1 MAGKG
6 GYQAPAHPA
15 AVSGPGRLSQRTDG
29 GPAQQLR
36 HLSDAQYG
44 EDAAYTAQQRSA
56 PLAQVNPAPS
66 AAASSGSAGQPT
78 VGFGDPTT
86 RPGEPVTAGSPLG
99 PGPGPEALLPQTDP
113 AGSYGTLSDLLS
125 GLAASDMTGAMAA
138 LSQQA
143 MQFGLG
149 R

>member
-36 HLSDAQYG
+36 HMPDAQYG
-44 EDAAYTAQQRSA
+44 EDATFTDQQRSA
-56 PLAQVNPAPS
+56 PLAQVNPAP
-66 AAASSGSAGQPT
+66 AGGGAQGDGQPV
-78 VGFGDPTT
+78 VGFDAPSN
-86 RPGEPVTAGSPLG
+86 RPGEPVTAGAALG
-99 PGPGPEALLPQTDP
+99 PGPGLEALTPQLGP
-113 AGSYGTLSDLLS
+113 AQSYGTLSDLLS
-125 GLAASDMTGAMAA
+125 GLSASDMTGAMAK

>member
-6 GYQAPAHPA
+6 GYQPPAHPA

-36 HLSDAQYG
+36 HLTDAQYG
-44 EDAAYTAQQRSA
+44 EDAAYTAQQRGA
-56 PLAQVNPAPS
+56 PLNQAGPRPGPS
-66 AAASSGSAGQPT
+66 SSGPGPQV

-86 RPGEPVTAGSPLG
+86 RPGEPVTAGAALG
-99 PGPGPEALLPQTDP
+99 PGPGPEALQPVTDP
-113 AGSYGTLSDLLS
+113 AGSYGTLAGLIS
-125 GLAASDMTGAMAA
+125 GLAASDMTGSMAGLA
-138 LSQQA
+138 QQA
-143 MQFGLG
+143 MQYGLG